1 MKRRPLWTLS
11 IFGLIAIL
19 APPLTYAVTSSPM
32 LTAALGTAVGLACSL
47 SCRAL
52 DARWQHRK
60 EPEL

>member
-1 MKRRPLWTLS
+1 MKRPLWPLPV
-11 IFGLIAIL
+11 FGLIAIL
-19 APPLTYAVTSSPM
+19 APPVIYAVTSNPM

-52 DARWQHRK
+52 DARWQHHK